1 MAGVADEKQE
11 GAIGAE
17 LDRLRRTGPGGLG
30 DHRRRRGRF
39 RPLLVD
45 EKEPEEADEG
55 SSLGNRSRVNVGH
68 DGREFML
75 MARGAMA
82 TGQAGGARSPEKQK
96 RDPSVTRSMRRFTRR
111 FVGLLLATGLALGP
125 SGLFLRGAFAV
136 DPPPAAAAPGA
147 AEPAPESVETIAKR
161 VRDSIVTIRFSGRG
175 GGDQGLGTG
184 FVIAADGLIATNYHV
199 IGEARPVS
207 VELSD
212 GSRHDVTAIHASDR
226 AADLAIVRIAK
237 QGLAPLS
244 LGVPETLLDGAE
256 VVAVGNPHG
265 LERSVVAGRVSG
277 RREIDGRSMIQLAI
291 PIEPGNSGG
300 PLLDRQGKV
309 HGILTMKSL
318 ITPFLGFAVGVD
330 QLQPLIDRP
339 NPISIDRWLTIGTL
353 DAKEW
358 TTLGGARWRQRA
370 GRIAVEGV
378 GTGFGGR
385 SLCLAGA
392 APPPLPYDLAV
403 WVKLD
408 DEAGAAG
415 LVFGADGGDRH
426 YGFYPTAGK
435 LRLTRFDGPD
445 VLSWK
450 ILEEAASP
458 DYLPGQWNHL
468 RVRRTLDSF
477 SCFVNDAKVFE
488 STDKGL
494 GEGSVGLAKF
504 RDTKAEFRGFAI
516 GAELP
521 QARPPAEQLARVA
534 GLVHDLGA
542 TSAAAPADL
551 VAALVSEGSSGDAA
565 LAARADALDRE
576 AKRVRELMAQVQ
588 AKRTVAALERVV
600 AAEPIDLFGAAL
612 LVAALD
618 NPDLDLAGSKH
629 DLDRLA
635 AEVAAALPAGA
646 DDAAKLATLNRV
658 LFTELGFH
666 GSRGDYYNRSNS
678 YVNEVLDDREGIP
691 ITLALVYMELAK
703 RLGVSIDGVGLPGH
717 FLVRHAPAGA
727 EPHWIDVFDG
737 AAILDRAGVA
747 KLYRDLQ
754 GRDLTDDLLATVGPK
769 AILVRMINNLL
780 SIATRED
787 DAPAMHRYLDAMLAV
802 DPESGRERVMRMLIA
817 NRLGRKDAARADALW
832 LLERAPEEI
841 DLAAVHR
848 FLESLDR
855 GGR

>member
-1 MAGVADEKQE
+1 MATERYRSQARHRLGGWAIIGVTVVLSVAAVAAAD
-11 GAIGAE
+11 AAE
-17 LDRLRRTGPGGLG
+17 TPPGG
-30 DHRRRRGRF
+30 
-39 RPLLVD
+39 PAQPAV
-45 EKEPEEADEG
+45 EPNVNTVEA
-55 SSLGNRSRVNVGH
+55 
-68 DGREFML
+68 
-75 MARGAMA
+75 
-82 TGQAGGARSPEKQK
+82 
-96 RDPSVTRSMRRFTRR
+96 
-111 FVGLLLATGLALGP
+111 
-125 SGLFLRGAFAV
+125 
-136 DPPPAAAAPGA
+136 
-147 AEPAPESVETIAKR
+147 IAKQ

-184 FVIAADGLIATNYHV
+184 FVIAAEGLIATNYHV

-244 LGVPETLLDGAE
+244 LGAPETLLDGEE

-277 RREIDGRSMIQLAI
+277 KREIDGRSMIQLAI

-300 PLLDRQGKV
+300 PLLDREGKV

-318 ITPFLGFAVGVD
+318 VTPFLGFAVGVD

-358 TTLGGARWRQRA
+358 TTVGSARWRQRA
-370 GRIAVEGV
+370 GRIAVEGI

-385 SLCLAGA
+385 SLCLAVA
-392 APPPLPYDLAV
+392 APPPLPYEIAV

-415 LVFGADGGDRH
+415 LVFAADGGDRH

-458 DYLPGQWNHL
+458 DYLPGAWNHL
-468 RVRRTLDSF
+468 RVRRTADGF
-477 SCFVNDAKVFE
+477 VCFLNDAKVFE
-488 STDKGL
+488 STDKAL
-494 GEGSVGLAKF
+494 GEGKVGLAKF
-504 RDTKAEFRGFAI
+504 RDTKAEFRGFAV

-542 TSAAAPADL
+542 TIAAPADL
-551 VAALVSEGSSGDAA
+551 VAALVTEGSSGDAA

-588 AKRTVAALERVV
+588 AKRTVSALAKEA
-600 AAEPIDLFGAAL
+600 AAEPIDLFQSAL

-618 NPDLDLAGSKH
+618 NPDLDLAGAKH

-635 AEVAAALPAGA
+635 DEVAKGVPEGA
-646 DDAAKLATLNRV
+646 DDAAKLAALDRV
-658 LFTELGFH
+658 LFKELGFH
-666 GSRGDYYNRSNS
+666 GSRGDYYNRANS

-717 FLVRHAPAGA
+717 FLVGHAPAGA
-727 EPHWIDVFDG
+727 EPRWIDVFDG
-737 AAILDRAGVA
+737 AAILDRDGVA

-754 GRDLTDDLLATVGPK
+754 GRELTDDLLAPVGPK
-769 AILVRMINNLL
+769 AILTRMINNLL

-802 DPESGRERVMRMLIA
+802 DPDAGRERVMRMLVA
-817 NRLGRKDAARADALW
+817 KRLGRNDAARADALW
-832 LLERAPEEI
+832 LLERAPDDI

-848 FLESLDR
+848 FLEALDR

>member
-1 MAGVADEKQE
+1 MATERYRSQARHRLGGWAIIGVTVVLSVAAVAAAD
-11 GAIGAE
+11 AAE
-17 LDRLRRTGPGGLG
+17 TPPGG
-30 DHRRRRGRF
+30 
-39 RPLLVD
+39 PAQPAV
-45 EKEPEEADEG
+45 EPNVNTVEA
-55 SSLGNRSRVNVGH
+55 
-68 DGREFML
+68 
-75 MARGAMA
+75 
-82 TGQAGGARSPEKQK
+82 
-96 RDPSVTRSMRRFTRR
+96 
-111 FVGLLLATGLALGP
+111 
-125 SGLFLRGAFAV
+125 
-136 DPPPAAAAPGA
+136 
-147 AEPAPESVETIAKR
+147 IAKQ

-244 LGVPETLLDGAE
+244 LGAPETLLDGEE

-277 RREIDGRSMIQLAI
+277 KREIDGRSMIQLAI

-300 PLLDRQGKV
+300 PLLDREGKV

-318 ITPFLGFAVGVD
+318 VTPFLGFAVGVD

-358 TTLGGARWRQRA
+358 TTVGSARWRQRA
-370 GRIAVEGV
+370 GRIAVEGI

-385 SLCLAGA
+385 SLCLAVA
-392 APPPLPYDLAV
+392 APPPLPYEIAV

-415 LVFGADGGDRH
+415 LVFAADGGDRH

-458 DYLPGQWNHL
+458 DYLPGAWNHL
-468 RVRRTLDSF
+468 RVRRTADGF
-477 SCFVNDAKVFE
+477 VCFLNDAKVFE
-488 STDKGL
+488 STDKAL
-494 GEGSVGLAKF
+494 GEGKVGLAKF
-504 RDTKAEFRGFAI
+504 RDTKAEFRGFAV

-542 TSAAAPADL
+542 TIAASADL
-551 VAALVSEGSSGDAA
+551 VAALVTEGSSGDAA

-588 AKRTVAALERVV
+588 AKRTVQALAKEA
-600 AAEPIDLFGAAL
+600 AAEPIDLFQSAL

-635 AEVAAALPAGA
+635 DEVAKGVPEGA
-646 DDAAKLATLNRV
+646 DDAAKLAALDRV
-658 LFTELGFH
+658 LFKELGFH
-666 GSRGDYYNRSNS
+666 GSRGDYYNRANS

-717 FLVRHAPAGA
+717 FLVGHAPAGA
-727 EPHWIDVFDG
+727 EPRWIDVFDG
-737 AAILDRAGVA
+737 AAILDRDGVA

-754 GRDLTDDLLATVGPK
+754 GRELTDDLLAPVGPK
-769 AILVRMINNLL
+769 AILTRMINNLL

-802 DPESGRERVMRMLIA
+802 DPDAGRERVMRMLVA
-817 NRLGRKDAARADALW
+817 KRLGRNDAARADALW
-832 LLERAPEEI
+832 LLERAPDDI

-848 FLESLDR
+848 FLEALDR

>member
-1 MAGVADEKQE
+1 MATERYRSQARHLLGSWAIIGVTVVLSVAAVAAAD
-11 GAIGAE
+11 AAE
-17 LDRLRRTGPGGLG
+17 TPPGG
-30 DHRRRRGRF
+30 
-39 RPLLVD
+39 PAQPAV
-45 EKEPEEADEG
+45 EPNVNTVEA
-55 SSLGNRSRVNVGH
+55 
-68 DGREFML
+68 
-75 MARGAMA
+75 
-82 TGQAGGARSPEKQK
+82 
-96 RDPSVTRSMRRFTRR
+96 
-111 FVGLLLATGLALGP
+111 
-125 SGLFLRGAFAV
+125 
-136 DPPPAAAAPGA
+136 
-147 AEPAPESVETIAKR
+147 IAKQ

-244 LGVPETLLDGAE
+244 LGVPETLLDGEE

-277 RREIDGRSMIQLAI
+277 KREIDGRSMIQLAI

-300 PLLDRQGKV
+300 PLLDREGKV

-318 ITPFLGFAVGVD
+318 VTPFLGFAVGVD

-358 TTLGGARWRQRA
+358 TTVGSARWRQRA
-370 GRIAVEGV
+370 GRIAVEGI

-385 SLCLAGA
+385 SLCLAVA
-392 APPPLPYDLAV
+392 APPPLPYEIAV

-415 LVFGADGGDRH
+415 LVFAADGGDRH

-458 DYLPGQWNHL
+458 DYLPGAWNHL
-468 RVRRTLDSF
+468 RVRRTADGF
-477 SCFVNDAKVFE
+477 VCFLNDAEIFQ

-494 GEGSVGLAKF
+494 GEGKVGLAKF
-504 RDTKAEFRGFAI
+504 RDTKAEFRGFAV

-542 TSAAAPADL
+542 TGATPADL
-551 VAALVSEGSSGDAA
+551 VATLVTEGSSGDAA

-588 AKRTVAALERVV
+588 AKRTVSALERSV
-600 AAEPIDLFGAAL
+600 AAEPIDLFQSAL
-612 LVAALD
+612 HVAALD
-618 NPDLDLAGSKH
+618 NPDLDLAGAKH

-635 AEVAAALPAGA
+635 DEVAKGVPEGA

-658 LFTELGFH
+658 LFKELGFH
-666 GSRGDYYNRSNS
+666 GSRGDYYNRANS

-717 FLVRHAPAGA
+717 FLVGHAPAGA
-727 EPHWIDVFDG
+727 EPRWIDVFDG
-737 AAILDRAGVA
+737 AAILDRDGVA

-754 GRDLTDDLLATVGPK
+754 GRELTDDLLAPVGPK
-769 AILVRMINNLL
+769 AILTRMINNLL

-802 DPESGRERVMRMLIA
+802 DPDAGRERVMRMLVA
-817 NRLGRKDAARADALW
+817 KRLGRNDAARADALW

>member
-1 MAGVADEKQE
+1 MATERYRSQARHRLGGWAIIGVTVVLSVAAVAAAD
-11 GAIGAE
+11 AAE
-17 LDRLRRTGPGGLG
+17 TPPGG
-30 DHRRRRGRF
+30 
-39 RPLLVD
+39 PAQPAV
-45 EKEPEEADEG
+45 EPNVNTVEA
-55 SSLGNRSRVNVGH
+55 
-68 DGREFML
+68 
-75 MARGAMA
+75 
-82 TGQAGGARSPEKQK
+82 
-96 RDPSVTRSMRRFTRR
+96 
-111 FVGLLLATGLALGP
+111 
-125 SGLFLRGAFAV
+125 
-136 DPPPAAAAPGA
+136 
-147 AEPAPESVETIAKR
+147 IAKQ

-184 FVIAADGLIATNYHV
+184 FVIAAEGLIATNYHV

-244 LGVPETLLDGAE
+244 LGVPETLLDGEE

-277 RREIDGRSMIQLAI
+277 KREIDGRSMIQLAI

-300 PLLDRQGKV
+300 PLLDREGKV

-318 ITPFLGFAVGVD
+318 VTPFLGFAVGVD

-358 TTLGGARWRQRA
+358 TTVGSARWRQRA
-370 GRIAVEGV
+370 GRIAVEGI

-385 SLCLAGA
+385 SLCLAVA
-392 APPPLPYDLAV
+392 APPPLPYEIAV

-415 LVFGADGGDRH
+415 LVFAADGGDRH

-458 DYLPGQWNHL
+458 DYLPGAWNHL
-468 RVRRTLDSF
+468 RVRRTADGF
-477 SCFVNDAKVFE
+477 VCFLNDAKVFE
-488 STDKGL
+488 STDKAL
-494 GEGSVGLAKF
+494 GEGKVGLAKF
-504 RDTKAEFRGFAI
+504 RDTKAEFRGFAV

-542 TSAAAPADL
+542 TGATPADL
-551 VAALVSEGSSGDAA
+551 VATLVTEGSSGDAA

-588 AKRTVAALERVV
+588 AKRTVSALAKEA
-600 AAEPIDLFGAAL
+600 AAEPIDLFQSAL

-635 AEVAAALPAGA
+635 DEVAKGVPEGA
-646 DDAAKLATLNRV
+646 DDAAKLAALDRV
-658 LFTELGFH
+658 LFKELGFH
-666 GSRGDYYNRSNS
+666 GSRGDYYNRANS

-717 FLVRHAPAGA
+717 FLVGHAPAGA
-727 EPHWIDVFDG
+727 EPRWIDVFDG
-737 AAILDRAGVA
+737 AAILDRDGVA

-754 GRDLTDDLLATVGPK
+754 GRELTDDLLAPVGPK
-769 AILVRMINNLL
+769 AILTRMINNLL

-802 DPESGRERVMRMLIA
+802 DPDAGRERVMRMLVA
-817 NRLGRKDAARADALW
+817 KRLGRNDAARADALW
-832 LLERAPEEI
+832 LLERAPDDI

-848 FLESLDR
+848 FLEALDR

>member
-1 MAGVADEKQE
+1 MATERYRSQARHRLGGWAIIGVTVVLSVAAVAAAD
-11 GAIGAE
+11 AAE
-17 LDRLRRTGPGGLG
+17 TPPGG
-30 DHRRRRGRF
+30 
-39 RPLLVD
+39 PAQPAV
-45 EKEPEEADEG
+45 EPNVNTVEA
-55 SSLGNRSRVNVGH
+55 
-68 DGREFML
+68 
-75 MARGAMA
+75 
-82 TGQAGGARSPEKQK
+82 
-96 RDPSVTRSMRRFTRR
+96 
-111 FVGLLLATGLALGP
+111 
-125 SGLFLRGAFAV
+125 
-136 DPPPAAAAPGA
+136 
-147 AEPAPESVETIAKR
+147 IAKQ

-244 LGVPETLLDGAE
+244 LGVPETLLDGEE

-277 RREIDGRSMIQLAI
+277 KREIDGRSMIQLAI

-300 PLLDRQGKV
+300 PLLDREGKV

-318 ITPFLGFAVGVD
+318 VTPFLGFAVGVD

-358 TTLGGARWRQRA
+358 TTVGSARWRQRA
-370 GRIAVEGV
+370 GRIAVEGI

-385 SLCLAGA
+385 SLCLAVA
-392 APPPLPYDLAV
+392 APPPLPYEIAV

-415 LVFGADGGDRH
+415 LVFAADGGDRH

-458 DYLPGQWNHL
+458 DYLPGAWNHL
-468 RVRRTLDSF
+468 RVRRTADGF
-477 SCFVNDAKVFE
+477 VCFLNDAKVFE
-488 STDKGL
+488 STDKAL
-494 GEGSVGLAKF
+494 GEGKVGLAKF
-504 RDTKAEFRGFAI
+504 RDTKAEFRGFAV

-542 TSAAAPADL
+542 TIAAPADL
-551 VAALVSEGSSGDAA
+551 VAALVTEGSSGDAA

-588 AKRTVAALERVV
+588 AKRTVSALAKEA
-600 AAEPIDLFGAAL
+600 AAEPIDLFQSAL

-635 AEVAAALPAGA
+635 DEVAKGVPEGA

-658 LFTELGFH
+658 LFKELGFH
-666 GSRGDYYNRSNS
+666 GSRGDYYNRANS

-717 FLVRHAPAGA
+717 FLVGHAPAGA
-727 EPHWIDVFDG
+727 EPRWIDVFDG
-737 AAILDRAGVA
+737 AAILDRDGVA

-754 GRDLTDDLLATVGPK
+754 GRELTDDLLAPVGPK
-769 AILVRMINNLL
+769 AILTRMINNLL

-802 DPESGRERVMRMLIA
+802 DPDAGRERVMRMLVA
-817 NRLGRKDAARADALW
+817 KRLGRNDAARADALW

>member
-1 MAGVADEKQE
+1 MATERYRSQARHRLGGWAIIGVTVVLSVAAVAAAD
-11 GAIGAE
+11 AAE
-17 LDRLRRTGPGGLG
+17 TPPGG
-30 DHRRRRGRF
+30 
-39 RPLLVD
+39 PAQPAV
-45 EKEPEEADEG
+45 EPNVNTVEA
-55 SSLGNRSRVNVGH
+55 
-68 DGREFML
+68 
-75 MARGAMA
+75 
-82 TGQAGGARSPEKQK
+82 
-96 RDPSVTRSMRRFTRR
+96 
-111 FVGLLLATGLALGP
+111 
-125 SGLFLRGAFAV
+125 
-136 DPPPAAAAPGA
+136 
-147 AEPAPESVETIAKR
+147 IAKQ

-184 FVIAADGLIATNYHV
+184 FVIAAEGLIATNYHV

-244 LGVPETLLDGAE
+244 LGAPETLLDGEE

-277 RREIDGRSMIQLAI
+277 KREIDGRSMIQLAI

-300 PLLDRQGKV
+300 PLLDREGKV

-318 ITPFLGFAVGVD
+318 VTPFLGFAVGVD

-358 TTLGGARWRQRA
+358 TTVGSARWRQRA
-370 GRIAVEGV
+370 GRIAVEGI

-385 SLCLAGA
+385 SLCLAVA
-392 APPPLPYDLAV
+392 APPPLPYEIAV

-415 LVFGADGGDRH
+415 LVFAADGGDRH

-458 DYLPGQWNHL
+458 DYLPGAWNHL
-468 RVRRTLDSF
+468 RVRRTADGF
-477 SCFVNDAKVFE
+477 VCFLNDAKVFE
-488 STDKGL
+488 STDKAL
-494 GEGSVGLAKF
+494 GEGKVGLAKF
-504 RDTKAEFRGFAI
+504 RDTKAEFRGFAV

-542 TSAAAPADL
+542 TIAASADL
-551 VAALVSEGSSGDAA
+551 VAALVTEGSSGDAA

-588 AKRTVAALERVV
+588 AKRTVQALAKEA
-600 AAEPIDLFGAAL
+600 AAEPIDLFQSAL

-635 AEVAAALPAGA
+635 DEVAKGVPEGA
-646 DDAAKLATLNRV
+646 DDAAKLAALDRV
-658 LFTELGFH
+658 LFKELGFH
-666 GSRGDYYNRSNS
+666 GSRGDYYNRANS

-717 FLVRHAPAGA
+717 FLVGHAPAGA
-727 EPHWIDVFDG
+727 EPRWIDVFDG
-737 AAILDRAGVA
+737 AAILDRDGVA

-754 GRDLTDDLLATVGPK
+754 GRELTDDLLAPVGPK
-769 AILVRMINNLL
+769 AILTRMINNLL

-802 DPESGRERVMRMLIA
+802 DPDAGRERVMRMLVA
-817 NRLGRKDAARADALW
+817 KRLGRNDAARADALW
-832 LLERAPEEI
+832 LLERAPDDI

-848 FLESLDR
+848 FLEALDR

>member
-1 MAGVADEKQE
+1 MATERYRSQARHRLGGWAIIGVTVVLSVAAVAAAD
-11 GAIGAE
+11 AAE
-17 LDRLRRTGPGGLG
+17 TPPGG
-30 DHRRRRGRF
+30 
-39 RPLLVD
+39 PAQPAV
-45 EKEPEEADEG
+45 EPNVNTVEA
-55 SSLGNRSRVNVGH
+55 
-68 DGREFML
+68 
-75 MARGAMA
+75 
-82 TGQAGGARSPEKQK
+82 
-96 RDPSVTRSMRRFTRR
+96 
-111 FVGLLLATGLALGP
+111 
-125 SGLFLRGAFAV
+125 
-136 DPPPAAAAPGA
+136 
-147 AEPAPESVETIAKR
+147 IAKQ

-244 LGVPETLLDGAE
+244 LGAPETLLDGEE

-277 RREIDGRSMIQLAI
+277 KREIDGRSMIQLAI

-300 PLLDRQGKV
+300 PLLDREGKV

-318 ITPFLGFAVGVD
+318 VTPFLGFAVGVD

-358 TTLGGARWRQRA
+358 TTVGSARWRQRA
-370 GRIAVEGV
+370 GRIAVEGI

-385 SLCLAGA
+385 SLCLAVA
-392 APPPLPYDLAV
+392 APPPLPYEIAV

-415 LVFGADGGDRH
+415 LVFAADGGDRH

-458 DYLPGQWNHL
+458 DYLPGAWNHL
-468 RVRRTLDSF
+468 RVRRTADGF
-477 SCFVNDAKVFE
+477 VCFLNDAKVFE

-494 GEGSVGLAKF
+494 GEGKVGLAKF
-504 RDTKAEFRGFAI
+504 RDTKAEFRGFAV

-542 TSAAAPADL
+542 TGATPADL
-551 VAALVSEGSSGDAA
+551 VATLVTEGSSGDAA

-588 AKRTVAALERVV
+588 AKRTVSALERSV
-600 AAEPIDLFGAAL
+600 AAEPIDLFQSAL
-612 LVAALD
+612 HVAALD
-618 NPDLDLAGSKH
+618 NPDLDLAGAKH

-635 AEVAAALPAGA
+635 DEVAKGVPEGA
-646 DDAAKLATLNRV
+646 DDAAKLAALDRV
-658 LFTELGFH
+658 LFKELGFH
-666 GSRGDYYNRSNS
+666 GSRGDYYNRANS

-717 FLVRHAPAGA
+717 FLVGHAPAGA
-727 EPHWIDVFDG
+727 EPRWIDVFDG
-737 AAILDRAGVA
+737 AAILDRDGVA

-754 GRDLTDDLLATVGPK
+754 GRELTDDLLAPVGPK
-769 AILVRMINNLL
+769 AILTRMINNLL

-802 DPESGRERVMRMLIA
+802 DPDAGRERVMRMLVA
-817 NRLGRKDAARADALW
+817 KRLGRNDAARADALW

-848 FLESLDR
+848 FLEALDR

>member
-1 MAGVADEKQE
+1 MATERYRSQARHRLGGWAIIGVTVVLSVAAVAAAD
-11 GAIGAE
+11 AAE
-17 LDRLRRTGPGGLG
+17 TPPGG
-30 DHRRRRGRF
+30 
-39 RPLLVD
+39 PAQPAV
-45 EKEPEEADEG
+45 ESNVNTVEA
-55 SSLGNRSRVNVGH
+55 
-68 DGREFML
+68 
-75 MARGAMA
+75 
-82 TGQAGGARSPEKQK
+82 
-96 RDPSVTRSMRRFTRR
+96 
-111 FVGLLLATGLALGP
+111 
-125 SGLFLRGAFAV
+125 
-136 DPPPAAAAPGA
+136 
-147 AEPAPESVETIAKR
+147 IAKQ

-184 FVIAADGLIATNYHV
+184 FVIAAEGLIATNYHV

-244 LGVPETLLDGAE
+244 LGVPETLLDGEE

-277 RREIDGRSMIQLAI
+277 KREIDGRSMIQLAI

-300 PLLDRQGKV
+300 PLLDREGKV

-318 ITPFLGFAVGVD
+318 VTPFLGFAVGVD

-358 TTLGGARWRQRA
+358 TTVGSARWRQRA
-370 GRIAVEGV
+370 GRIAVEGI

-385 SLCLAGA
+385 SLCLAVA
-392 APPPLPYDLAV
+392 APPPLPYEIAV

-415 LVFGADGGDRH
+415 LVFAADGGDRH

-458 DYLPGQWNHL
+458 DYLPGAWNHL
-468 RVRRTLDSF
+468 RVRRTADGF
-477 SCFVNDAKVFE
+477 VCFLNDAKVFE

-494 GEGSVGLAKF
+494 GEGKVGLAKF
-504 RDTKAEFRGFAI
+504 RDTKAEFRGFAV

-542 TSAAAPADL
+542 TGAAPADL
-551 VAALVSEGSSGDAA
+551 VAALVTEGSRGDAA

-588 AKRTVAALERVV
+588 AKRTVSALAKEA
-600 AAEPIDLFGAAL
+600 AAEPIDLFQSAL

-618 NPDLDLAGSKH
+618 NPDLDLAGAKH

-635 AEVAAALPAGA
+635 DEVAKGVPEGA
-646 DDAAKLATLNRV
+646 DDAAKLAALDRV
-658 LFTELGFH
+658 LFKELGFH
-666 GSRGDYYNRSNS
+666 GSRGDYYNRANS

-717 FLVRHAPAGA
+717 FLVGHAPAGA
-727 EPHWIDVFDG
+727 EPRWIDVFDG
-737 AAILDRAGVA
+737 AAILDRDGVA

-754 GRDLTDDLLATVGPK
+754 GRELTDDLLAPVGPK
-769 AILVRMINNLL
+769 AILTRMINNLL

-802 DPESGRERVMRMLIA
+802 DPDAGRERVMRMLVA
-817 NRLGRKDAARADALW
+817 KRLGRNDAARADALW
-832 LLERAPEEI
+832 LLERAPDDI

-848 FLESLDR
+848 FLEALDR